1 MAKIEFLKMNGAGN
15 DFVMLDNRDPYEI
28 TISGVAE
35 SIVFF
40 VPADWVEG
48 YLPDVGWAVARPLSI
63 HRPWVRVLMDSME
76 AIESHGALR
85 GSWLSAKRIC
95 RCHPFNPGG
104 FDPVPH
110 HSHD

>member
-1 MAKIEFLKMNGAGN
+1 MRHVLKILIRGYQL
-15 DFVMLDNRDPYEI
+15 VLSPMLGPRCRFYPSCSHY
-28 TISGVAE
+28 A
-35 SIVFF
+35 
-40 VPADWVEG
+40 
-48 YLPDVGWAVARPLSI
+48 L
-63 HRPWVRVLMDSME
+63 E

-110 HSHD
+110 HTHD